1 MVSLRHVHGDI
12 LDAEVRGHVRKV
24 PFVTET
30 NRPTWNPIIRESE
43 TPQTHKFA
51 FSN

>member
-30 NRPTWNPIIRESE
+30 NRPTVESDHKRIRNSTNP
-43 TPQTHKFA
+43 
-51 FSN
+51 